1 MKRSLTADHTD
12 FPRRAARGWRTP
24 ALLLAASLLLASCG
38 GTGAPSTGGVTPGTG
53 GNVTPGA
60 LAVSVEGVP
69 VAGTFAQSGTLRVSG
84 VSPAGVGAALAAG
97 QAGAQLSVGTP
108 VASGSDTLLP
118 VTLGGAA
125 LASGG
130 SVQLTV
136 SAGTRQQTLTVTVL
150 GSAAHPI
157 PAGGAAGAAYFASAA
172 RTQGQQVLLRAPASA
187 DEASRHSLMRF
198 DAADTTFTPVAFPVT
213 GFETITSHAVSG
225 TDVWVTVRGVSAEGS
240 FLLRRGADGR
250 TQRFLAGTVETLNNL
265 LPLPDGRVAFTAYGQ
280 PQVLLLDPVSGAVS
294 RVPTDGAPDSAAL
307 GADGLLYFTRR
318 GDAPAVVQLN
328 PASGQSR
335 AFPVGTPG
343 VSVPVHLNA
352 APDGTLW
359 FTESRTGSL
368 WNLDPVSGKQRSVT
382 LPTGTNA
389 RAGEVAVAP
398 DGTVWAA
405 DTARGDLLR
414 VRPGDTRAVSIDLPA
429 VTGGGPRALTVAASG
444 TLWFETGGQL
454 GQIR

>member
-1 MKRSLTADHTD
+1 MTRSLTTL
-12 FPRRAARGWRTP
+12 PTRSPQRPARGWRTP
-24 ALLLAASLLLASCG
+24 ALLLAASLLASCG
-38 GTGAPSTGGVTPGTG
+38 GTARPAGGSGTPGAG

-60 LAVSVEGVP
+60 LVVSVEDAAVVG
-69 VAGTFAQSGTLRVSG
+69 AFAHSGSLRVRG

-97 QAGAQLSVGTP
+97 QPGTQLSVGTP
-108 VASGSDTLLP
+108 VASGGDTLLP
-118 VTLGGAA
+118 VTLGGVA

-130 SVQLTV
+130 SAQLTV
-136 SAGTRQQTLTVTVL
+136 TAGTQRQAVTVTVL
-150 GSAAHPI
+150 GSAAHSI
-157 PAGGAAGAAYFASAA
+157 PAGTPYLASAA

-187 DEASRHSLMRF
+187 DEASRHSLIRF
-198 DAADTTFTPVAFPVT
+198 DAADATFAPLAFPVT

-225 TDVWVTVRGVSAEGS
+225 ADAWVAVRGVSAEGS

-250 TQRFLAGTVETLNNL
+250 TQRFMAGTVETLNNL
-265 LPLPDGRVAFTAYGQ
+265 LVLPDGRVAFTAYGQ
-280 PQVLLLDPVSGAVS
+280 PQVLLLDPVGGALS
-294 RVPTDGAPDSAAL
+294 RLPTDGPPDSAAL
-307 GADGLLYFTRR
+307 GPDGLLYFTRR
-318 GDAPAVVQLN
+318 GDAPAVVQVELLG
-328 PASGQSR
+328 GQSR

-343 VSVPVHLNA
+343 VSVPVSLNA

-382 LPTGTNA
+382 LPTGA

-405 DTARGDLLR
+405 DTERGDLLR
-414 VRPGDTRAVSIDLPA
+414 AGPGDIRAVTINLPA
-429 VTGGGPRALTVAASG
+429 VPGGGPRALSAAPGG

>member
-1 MKRSLTADHTD
+1 MKRSLTALPTH
-12 FPRRAARGWRTP
+12 PLRRPARGWRTP

-38 GTGAPSTGGVTPGTG
+38 GTGTPAVSGAAPGTG

-60 LAVSVEGVP
+60 LVVSVEGAAV
-69 VAGTFAQSGTLRVSG
+69 VGAFAQSGSLRVRS

-136 SAGTRQQTLTVTVL
+136 TAGTRQQTVTVTVL
-150 GSAAHPI
+150 GSASHSI
-157 PAGGAAGAAYFASAA
+157 PAGTPYLASAA

-198 DAADTTFTPVAFPVT
+198 NPADATFAPLAFPVT

-225 TDVWVTVRGVSAEGS
+225 TDVWVAVRGVSAEGS

-265 LPLPDGRVAFTAYGQ
+265 LVLPDGRVAFTAYGQ
-280 PQVLLLDPVSGAVS
+280 PQVLLLDPVGGAVS
-294 RVPTDGAPDSAAL
+294 RLPTDGPPDSAAL
-307 GADGLLYFTRR
+307 GTDGLLYFTRR
-318 GDAPAVVQLN
+318 GDAPAVMQVN

-343 VSVPVHLNA
+343 VSVPGNLNA

-405 DTARGDLLR
+405 DTVRGDLLR
-414 VRPGDTRAVSIDLPA
+414 AGPGDTRAVTIDLPA
-429 VTGGGPRALTVAASG
+429 MPGGGPRALTVAAGG